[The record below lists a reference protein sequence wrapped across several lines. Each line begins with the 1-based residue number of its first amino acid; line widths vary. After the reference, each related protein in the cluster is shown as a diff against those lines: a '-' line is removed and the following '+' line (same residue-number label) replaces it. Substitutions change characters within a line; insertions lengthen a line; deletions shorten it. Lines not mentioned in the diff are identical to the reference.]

1 MPLIRKDLSFA
12 PPPVPHSAAETL
24 RNGTTEER
32 WHAARALVILA
43 DAAGGNGGREAAPGR
58 TAAAGEF
65 SDGTKALAEA
75 LKTETDLRVRE
86 AIFTS
91 LVRIGSPQCI
101 DAVIPCLRGDD
112 AALRTGALD
121 ALRAMIGAVRPVLPA
136 LLADPDP
143 DIRLLACDLARELSS
158 AEATMLLCDVLYHE
172 PEANVC
178 AAAVDVLADVGG
190 AEALPALQATAA
202 RFDDVTFLN
211 FAVKVAMER
220 ILAEHPIEHE

>member
-12 PPPVPHSAAETL
+12 APPVPRSAAETL
-24 RNGTTEER
+24 RSGTTDER
-32 WHAARALVILA
+32 WHAARALGALA
-43 DAAGGNGGREAAPGR
+43 DAAASGAREAQAGE
-58 TAAAGEF
+58 TAAGGF

-75 LKTETDLRVRE
+75 LKTETDRRVRE

-91 LVRIGSPQCI
+91 LVRIGSQECV

-143 DIRLLACDLARELSS
+143 DIRLLACDLARDLPS
-158 AEATMLLCDVLYHE
+158 AEATMLMCDVLYGE

-202 RFDDVTFLN
+202 RFGDVTFLN

-220 ILAEHPIEHE
+220 ILAEHPVEHE